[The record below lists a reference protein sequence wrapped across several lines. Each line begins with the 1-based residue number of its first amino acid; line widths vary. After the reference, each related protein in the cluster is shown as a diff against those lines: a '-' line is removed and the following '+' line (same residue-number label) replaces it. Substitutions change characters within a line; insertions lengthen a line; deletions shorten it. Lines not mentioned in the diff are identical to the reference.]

1 MVQGA
6 GNEPPLMVVTDPQTK
21 NEYRIR
27 DVIGTSNGATVYQ
40 ADESYESNKATAV
53 AVKILN
59 IKNKDERYWD
69 LKHDILNSKSLPHH
83 PNVVEIK
90 ASFSVDDNLC
100 VVMPFMSFGSLQS
113 LISSRFRNCFSEDC
127 IAIILTET
135 LKGVAHIHRNRHIHK
150 HIDAKN
156 IFLCESSAIRLAFA
170 AAEYDH
176 GQNDTTTALPN
187 LCDWP
192 APEVQGCC
200 TMSDIWLV
208 GITALQLAFG
218 LRVSTRQGMARMIK
232 MYRKDWDE
240 RTQKVGLDPTQR
252 HLPRSFQDMV
262 GMCLGQEQ
270 LDRPTA
276 SEPLKHDLFKNRGDV
291 HCFFNAINRKRIWEK
306 KIWVR

>member
-59 IKNKDERYWD
+59 IKNKDE
-69 LKHDILNSKSLPHH
+69 
-83 PNVVEIK
+83 
-90 ASFSVDDNLC
+90 SVDDNLC

-291 HCFFNAINRKRIWEK
+291 HCFFNAINRKRI
-306 KIWVR
+306 